1 MTHGRGGEGKR
12 VNNDWLVNEI
22 CDYWSVPRFVSLIIF
37 INVLII
43 GGGEGEGDTND
54 DDDDVCGRRVEE
66 HEKKNHKNL
75 KGVGLGGGLGG
86 S

>member
-43 GGGEGEGDTND
+43 GGGGG
-54 DDDDVCGRRVEE
+54 GRR
-66 HEKKNHKNL
+66 HE
-75 KGVGLGGGLGG
+75 
-86 S
+86 